1 MTALLVYNIEAASPS
16 MIRSLDRHCNERIPD
31 GTSAID
37 LERSHLNETLVG
49 SEEGLFA
56 SLQKFFEGG
65 PKPPAKQA
73 EKPYLRIVVSA
84 SAEYFRPND
93 PDALGTWDQDRLDAW
108 REATMDHLRAEHG
121 EDLIYAEL
129 HLDEDTPHIH
139 AVVAPTYR
147 KKPRRPG
154 KQKRGETKEQ
164 FTARK
169 AAAEVATGERVVGR
183 ASHPELSKLGSF
195 QRLRERMAVALEHL
209 GIEYGEDRQGQADA
223 KITRQ
228 WVKEQ
233 AAEIRKKQAELS
245 AQQAEFSAREV
256 ELDEREALAAKSLD
270 EISIKEE
277 VLSDRSIELSQQEEA
292 LSAREGD
299 LAKGEEK
306 LAERDGL
313 LTRWSVENLEKQ
325 KELDQQRAILSK
337 SQQSLHD
344 RQNSIDAAEAILAA
358 RQKDFEL
365 ALAGFR
371 DRETKLVEREKSLES
386 VFRQLKGLMYQIGSI
401 VKACSKRFGLPVPQ
415 ELDTIKGIQVVLSQL
430 EEHKPKPSTALDPV
444 DDDWSLRAPENSRD
458 ETLGGPGF

>member
-93 PDALGTWDQDRLDAW
+93 PDAVGTWDQDRLDAW

-169 AAAEVATGERVVGR
+169 AAAEAATGERVVGR

-195 QRLRERMAVALEHL
+195 QRLRERMAVAVEHL
-209 GIEYGEDRQGQADA
+209 GIEYGEDRNGQANA
-223 KITRQ
+223 KTTRQ

-233 AAEIRKKQAELS
+233 AAQIREKQTELS
-245 AQQAEFSAREV
+245 AQQAALSAREV
-256 ELDEREALAAKSLD
+256 ELVK
-270 EISIKEE
+270 
-277 VLSDRSIELSQQEEA
+277 V
-292 LSAREGD
+292 
-299 LAKGEEK
+299 EEK

-325 KELDQQRAILSK
+325 KELDEQRAIFSK
-337 SQQSLHD
+337 SQQLLHD
-344 RQNSIDAAEAILAA
+344 KQNSIDAAEAILAD
-358 RQKDFEL
+358 RQKRFEL
-365 ALAGFR
+365 ALDAYR
-371 DRETKLVEREKSLES
+371 YRETKLVEREKSLES
-386 VFRQLKGLMYQIGSI
+386 VFRQLKGIMHQIGAV

-415 ELDTIKGIQVVLSQL
+415 ELDTLKGIRVVLSQL
-430 EEHKPKPSTALDPV
+430 EEHKLKPSAALDPV
-444 DDDWSLRAPENSRD
+444 DDDWSLSAPENSRD
-458 ETLGGPGF
+458 ETPGGPGF